1 MAFTVNDLRDLLE
14 ILRTMPEWK
23 EALRRELLGDELL
36 ALPGLVRKL
45 MAAVEEMNRRLARV
59 EQDIAEMN
67 RRLTRVEQ
75 DIAEMNRRLTRVE
88 QDVGVLK
95 ADVGVLKA
103 DVEVLKADVGV
114 LKADVGVLKADVG
127 VLKADVEVLKADVE
141 VLKADV
147 GVLKADVEVL
157 KADVGVLKTDVAT
170 LKGDSLERKYR
181 ERPFVYFRRIVRK
194 SKVLTDSEI
203 EELLSQAQA
212 SGALSEADV
221 DEISRLDVI
230 VCGRRI
236 TDDSVAYL
244 AVEVSAKI
252 DDYDVERAVR
262 RAKLLEKIPGVVA
275 IPVVAGEQLAP
286 EGRRALMQTTAWAV
300 VDGSAIESTSSAI

>member
-23 EALRRELLGDELL
+23 EALRRELLSDELL

-45 MAAVEEMNRRLARV
+45 MAAVE
-59 EQDIAEMN
+59 EMN

-88 QDVGVLK
+88 QDVEVLK

-103 DVEVLKADVGV
+103 DVE
-114 LKADVGVLKADVG
+114 
-127 VLKADVEVLKADVE
+127 
-141 VLKADV
+141 
-147 GVLKADVEVL
+147 VLKADVEVL

>member
-75 DIAEMNRRLTRVE
+75 D
-88 QDVGVLK
+88 VG
-95 ADVGVLKA
+95 
-103 DVEVLKADVGV
+103 
-114 LKADVGVLKADVG
+114 
-127 VLKADVEVLKADVE
+127 

-262 RAKLLEKIPGVVA
+262 RAKLLAKIPGVVA

-286 EGRRALMQTTAWAV
+286 EGRRALKQTAAWAV
-300 VDGSAIESTSSAI
+300 VDGSAIESTSPAI